1 MSEAARVRQS
11 IDLVEFERR
20 LRASP
25 AEEPHTA
32 YDYAPEAAAYTP
44 GRPVFP
50 RAAGAAEQ
58 AGDAPNPVNS
68 LRLQLEAAAARNDSF
83 HAVVNQY
90 PDAAQ
95 RFAAAPPPAY
105 EPEHYAP
112 QREAMPPQGWRPEA
126 FAPANDSRSVFTRK
140 RMMLF
145 GSAAAVLV
153 VGLGVTFAMRGGP
166 SSGNAPT
173 IRASGEPFKIQPD
186 VKPSGEKPSQAATI
200 LDRNGSERLAASR
213 VVTRE
218 EQPVDV
224 REAARQASA
233 ANPTAKP
240 GPTAGA
246 PTSALPTAGPAA
258 NGYFPEARRVRTVS
272 VRPDGSI
279 IEAPQAA
286 PARPAPTAPAAARPA
301 APAPMLTAAPAPV
314 RVAAATPPKT
324 SDRAAPTT
332 TASTSPA
339 STPTTSA
346 PRAPSPQSA
355 AVASTPRGAGG
366 GYAVQLAA
374 PGSEAEARTAISRIQ
389 QRYGSAL
396 GGRQPTVRKA
406 TVGEKDVYR
415 VRVVGLSQTDANG
428 LCERLKSS
436 GGSCFVARE

>member
-1 MSEAARVRQS
+1 MSEAARVRES

-25 AEEPHTA
+25 AEEPTA
-32 YDYAPEAAAYTP
+32 YDYAPEAAAQIP

-50 RAAGAAEQ
+50 RAAGAAEY
-58 AGDAPNPVNS
+58 AGDAPNPVSN
-68 LRLQLEAAAARNDSF
+68 LRQQLEAAAARNDSF

-95 RFAAAPPPAY
+95 RFAAAPPLA
-105 EPEHYAP
+105 YAP
-112 QREAMPPQGWRPEA
+112 ENFAPHAEPMPPQGWRPEA
-126 FAPANDSRSVFTRK
+126 FEPADNSRSAFTRK
-140 RMMLF
+140 RVMLL

-153 VGLGVTFAMRGGP
+153 IGMGMTFAMRGG
-166 SSGNAPT
+166 SFSGNAPT
-173 IRASGEPFKIQPD
+173 IRASGEPFKIQPEA
-186 VKPSGEKPSQAATI
+186 KPTGEKPSQAATI

-240 GPTAGA
+240 GPTTGA
-246 PTSALPTAGPAA
+246 PTSTLPTAGPAA

-286 PARPAPTAPAAARPA
+286 PARTAPAAPAAARPV
-301 APAPMLTAAPAPV
+301 APAPTQTAAQPV
-314 RVAAATPPKT
+314 RVAAATPLKT
-324 SDRAAPTT
+324 SDRAVPTT
-332 TASTSPA
+332 TASTSPTA
-339 STPTTSA
+339 TPTTTAS
-346 PRAPSPQSA
+346 RAPSPQSA
-355 AVASTPRGAGG
+355 AVAATPRGAGG
-366 GYAVQLAA
+366 GFAVQLAA
-374 PGSEAEARTAISRIQ
+374 PGSEAEARTTISRIQ

-406 TVGEKDVYR
+406 TVGERDVYR